1 MQTRVE
7 TKPNTRKRMLIMI
20 GAVLALIAVIAGIK
34 VLLVMKMLSVMQDE
48 QPITSV
54 SATTTAATPWPRASS
69 PIV

>member
-34 VLLVMKMLSVMQDE
+34 VLLVMGCCR
-48 QPITSV
+48 P
-54 SATTTAATPWPRASS
+54 
-69 PIV
+69 